1 MNSWMKRRITRSR
14 ARCHQRAL
22 PEGKKMRRAQSR
34 SETNKEAETA
44 ERHRADSHIRKQ

>member
-22 PEGKKMRRAQSR
+22 PEGKKMRRVQQG
-34 SETNKEAETA
+34 SETNKEAEAA
-44 ERHRADSHIRKQ
+44 ERLRADSHHRKQ